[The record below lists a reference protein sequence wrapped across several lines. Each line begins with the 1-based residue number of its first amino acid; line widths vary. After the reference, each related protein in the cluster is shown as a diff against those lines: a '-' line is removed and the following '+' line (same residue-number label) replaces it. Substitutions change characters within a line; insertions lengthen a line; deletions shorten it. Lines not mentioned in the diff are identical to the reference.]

1 MAGLRERKRRRTFKA
16 IHDAGLRLFEE
27 RGYSEVTVA
36 DIADAAEV
44 SRATVFA
51 YYPAKEDIVLGDVRF
66 ALEGLEA
73 ALAQPDVSVVEAVRE
88 WLRTLVGWM
97 EPDVVLQR
105 RLADEVPA
113 IAAARSRLRR
123 DIEAAIADALAREMA
138 RGMAGGTA
146 PEIAADGALVPGLIA
161 GSLVSA
167 LSVVEQEA
175 AARMANG
182 GGALDV
188 REVDALFDTAV
199 VFVNGG
205 LERVREIETQDFF
218 RLS

>member
-1 MAGLRERKRRRTFKA
+1 MTFKA

-27 RGYSEVTVA
+27 RGYAAVTVA
-36 DIADAAEV
+36 DIADAADV

-97 EPDVVLQR
+97 EPDIVLQR
-105 RLADEVPA
+105 RLAEEVPA
-113 IAAARSRLRR
+113 IGAARSRLRR
-123 DIEAAIADALAREMA
+123 DIEAVIAAALVREM
-138 RGMAGGTA
+138 GS
-146 PEIAADGALVPGLIA
+146 ADPLVPRLVA
-161 GSLVSA
+161 GSLASA

-175 AARMANG
+175 ATRMESG
-182 GGALDV
+182 DRALDEQ
-188 REVDALFDTAV
+188 EVDALFDTAV
-199 VFVNGG
+199 AFAEGG
-205 LERVREIETQDFF
+205 LERVRATQT
-218 RLS
+218 

>member
-1 MAGLRERKRRRTFKA
+1 MAGLRERKRRKTFKA

-27 RGYSEVTVA
+27 RGYSDVTVA

-73 ALAQPDVSVVEAVRE
+73 ALAQPDVAVVEAVRE

-97 EPDVVLQR
+97 EPDIVLQR
-105 RLADEVPA
+105 RLAEEVPA
-113 IAAARSRLRR
+113 IGAARSRLRR
-123 DIEAAIADALAREMA
+123 DIEAVIADALAREMGA
-138 RGMAGGTA
+138 
-146 PEIAADGALVPGLIA
+146 EGALVPGLIA

-182 GGALDV
+182 GAALDV
-188 REVDALFDTAV
+188 KEVDALFDTAV
-199 VFVNGG
+199 AFVNGG
-205 LERVREIETQDFF
+205 LERVRELETQDFF

>member
-1 MAGLRERKRRRTFKA
+1 MAGLRERKRRKTFKA

-27 RGYSEVTVA
+27 RGYSDVTVA

-73 ALAQPDVSVVEAVRE
+73 ALAQPDVAVVEAVRE

-97 EPDVVLQR
+97 EPDIVLQR
-105 RLADEVPA
+105 RLAEEVPA
-113 IAAARSRLRR
+113 IGAARSRLRR
-123 DIEAAIADALAREMA
+123 DIEAVIADALAREMVRNMA
-138 RGMAGGTA
+138 RETGEGGA
-146 PEIAADGALVPGLIA
+146 EGALLPGLIA

-182 GGALDV
+182 GAALDV
-188 REVDALFDTAV
+188 KEVDALFDTAV
-199 VFVNGG
+199 AFVNGG
-205 LERVREIETQDFF
+205 LERVRELETQDFF